1 MKKCTLILLI
11 LISTVLLSES
21 LWNKGGMNL
30 LSVKKASDV
39 GDIVKVMVYE
49 IPVASTKLK
58 DGNIF
63 SAVFDFISGIFTGFT
78 TGNLAD
84 FVPIGD
90 VPDTK
95 KRENEISAKVLL
107 TISATVIGKDEYG
120 NLIIKGR
127 KIIKVGSEKKLME
140 ISGKVRPED
149 VGPDNTVDSRD
160 MAEAQIWVDGDIVY
174 KNSQEEPDSWI
185 SYILSSIAD
194 IFM

>member
-78 TGNLAD
+78 TGNLTD